1 MGDFS
6 TILENWYA
14 SNGRYDLPWRKVSDP
29 YLIWISETILQQ
41 TRVVQGYDYYLRFVE
56 RFPNVFSLA
65 QAEEDEVL
73 KLWQGLGYYSRAR
86 NLHFAAKTIAALGAF
101 PTSYEQVRQ
110 LKGIGDYTAA
120 AICSFAYQQPHAVVD
135 GNVYRVLSR
144 IFGIQ
149 TPIDST
155 LGKKEFTALANELL
169 DTQKPHIYN
178 SAIMDFGAL
187 QCTPKSPNCTE
198 CPFAESCFAYGNN
211 YIDTLPIKAKKTA
224 VSNRYF
230 VYVYIE
236 DDEQLLLHRRGK
248 GDIWQGLYEPYL
260 IEFPASPT
268 DEEVVSEIQKVASPD
283 ARIKLV
289 AKGMKHVLTH
299 RRLWID
305 GYQLHLDRLP
315 NLKDFIKVNK
325 SDRGIYA
332 TPKIVTTLFSMID
345 KEEE

>member
-1 MGDFS
+1 MRDFS
-6 TILENWYA
+6 SILEHWYA
-14 SNGRYDLPWRKVSDP
+14 SNGRYDLPWRTVSDP

-41 TRVVQGYDYYLRFVE
+41 TRVVQGYDYYLRLTE
-56 RFPNVFSLA
+56 RFPDVFSLA
-65 QAEEDEVL
+65 TAEEDEVL

-86 NLHFAAKTIAALGAF
+86 NLHFAAKTIAALGKF
-101 PTSYEQVRQ
+101 PDTYEGVRK

-120 AICSFAYQQPHAVVD
+120 AICSFAYHLPYAVVD

-155 LGKKEFTALANELL
+155 SGKKEFSELANELL
-169 DTQKPHIYN
+169 DKEQPQIYN

-187 QCTPKSPNCTE
+187 QCTPKNPDCTI
-198 CPFAESCFAYGNN
+198 CPFADRCYAYGNHCVA
-211 YIDTLPIKAKKTA
+211 DLPVKAKKTA

-236 DDEQLLLHRRGK
+236 DKDSLLLRRRGK

-260 IEFPASPT
+260 IEFATSPS
-268 DEEVVSEIQKVASPD
+268 DEEALNAIQQTVPHGK
-283 ARIKLV
+283 IKLI
-289 AKGMKHVLTH
+289 AKGLKHVLTH

-305 GYQLHLDRLP
+305 CYQLKVDRLP
-315 NLKDFIKVNK
+315 EIEGYLRVPK
-325 SDRGIYA
+325 SERNTYA
-332 TPKIVTTLFSMID
+332 TPKIVTTVFSMID
-345 KEEE
+345 KE